1 MVTSNEDR
9 IRGWRSRRQG
19 GNYTVGA
26 GVAEWRLDPAAL
38 FDSNSSPAVLFKPLL
53 ARLQGEPHD
62 SVAARRAVYDAIQSE
77 LDEAVVRHGADEM
90 VADFSR
96 RRLRLIVRLLE
107 HDIRT
112 DVAVFEPGYMPA
124 KLVEEDLRLN
134 AAHERRVQRRRQEE
148 AQEARRHASRNDI
161 ALEISLSPAEA
172 GDLEIL
178 RDRMRGLHLGHA
190 PRRDDEGGGGLRTL
204 FALFIYQLQVM
215 HGESRFAL
223 VWALIGPVVLLT
235 LITSMYIILG
245 THYIMG
251 MDVLTFSMVGATTW
265 IMFRQVT
272 LRTSTAY
279 VSARGLLNVPGVTP
293 LMCAVVHSFLYT
305 TVYLVVLGVLI
316 TAGHA
321 LNLVTL
327 PDNVA
332 GFIAFVVL
340 MGIFGGALGVLFG
353 AISTV
358 WRFFLRVAPIIERFL
373 QLFSSVF
380 LVSEQLPEQYRP
392 WVLWSPLA
400 HGMQLLRSAYF
411 TNYTSQDANLGY
423 FLIALVF
430 MIVVAW
436 AAQRLVRSDVQPM

>member
-1 MVTSNEDR
+1 VVTSNEDR

-279 VSARGLLNVPGVTP
+279 VSARGLLNLPGVTP

-332 GFIAFVVL
+332 GFITFVVL

-430 MIVVAW
+430 MVVVAW

>member
-1 MVTSNEDR
+1 MATSNEDR

-19 GNYTVGA
+19 GSYTVGA

-112 DVAVFEPGYMPA
+112 DVEVFQPGYMPA

-161 ALEISLSPAEA
+161 ALEISLSPSES
-172 GDLEIL
+172 GDLAIL
-178 RDRMRGLHLGHA
+178 RDRMRGLHLGHT
-190 PRRDDEGGGGLRTL
+190 PRHADEGGGGLRTL

-279 VSARGLLNVPGVTP
+279 VSARGLLNIPGVTP

-305 TVYLVVLGVLI
+305 TVYMVVLGVLI
-316 TAGHA
+316 SAGHA

-332 GFIAFVVL
+332 GFMTFVVL
-340 MGIFGGALGVLFG
+340 MGVFGGALGVLFG